1 MAEADPSSAH
11 DDAAPGEEATS
22 EEGHGR
28 SRSHKSPPPRAR
40 KSARPKSGGKA
51 ADGSARHGEPDSDR
65 TEGQEA
71 EPGGN
76 ADGRSARPFPDHE
89 RRHLT
94 GAQAARR
101 AAQEL
106 VELTSKDLE
115 GVVGIRKDGDS
126 WKVEIEALEMRRIP
140 STTDV
145 LAVYEVSLDAE
156 GELVGYQRVARYVR
170 GNAGED
176 RS

>member
-1 MAEADPSSAH
+1 MAEADPSGAH
-11 DDAAPGEEATS
+11 DEAAPS
-22 EEGHGR
+22 EEDHER
-28 SRSHKSPPPRAR
+28 SRTSSAPRA
-40 KSARPKSGGKA
+40 KKAVRPKSGSKA
-51 ADGSARHGEPDSDR
+51 AGRPGRHGVADHDR
-65 TEGQEA
+65 GSERDTEA
-71 EPGGN
+71 SRN
-76 ADGRSARPFPDHE
+76 ADGRSARPSHDHE
-89 RRHLT
+89 RRALT

-115 GVVGIRKDGDS
+115 GVIGIRRDGDS

-170 GNAGED
+170 GNAGEE